1 MTSKRTIVA
10 LKVVLWLG
18 ALAPGAWLVTGI
30 FRGWLGANPIETLT
44 HVTGMT
50 TLVLLLLTLSVT
62 PVRRLTGWNPVIR
75 LRRPFGLFAFF
86 YALCHFSI
94 WFVFDMVFNVG
105 WMLQDIAER
114 PYITVG
120 MAAFLILMPMAL
132 TSTRGWIRR
141 LGRKWSTLH
150 KGIYVAATLGVVHFY
165 WLVKAD
171 TRLPVLLGACLL
183 VLLGLRVP
191 GVTGRLSRRQA
202 TRGGSAAA
210 AGDTRP
216 REGAAS
222 LSGSSAP

>member
-18 ALAPGAWLVTGI
+18 ALTPGAWLVTGI

-191 GVTGRLSRRQA
+191 GVTDRLSRRQA
-202 TRGGSAAA
+202 TRGRSAAA
-210 AGDTRP
+210 AEDTRS